1 MFQTAENALNNGR
14 SIGVE
19 SETGIIFQLADSTIE
34 SCDLVAERLLGYS
47 AKQLVGTTS
56 FKPVWQ
62 AIYPDGS
69 HVAPKDYPAIVALRQ
84 GLPCRNVVMGFY
96 KPSGDLVWL
105 RLNST
110 PLFQGDTT
118 TSYAVVTTFS
128 EVASSQHNEPQLE
141 ATLRSSEQRFRD
153 MADNAPMMIW
163 VTDPTGYCTYL
174 SRSWYDFSGQTEEA
188 GLGFGWLDVIHPDDR
203 ESSKIIFLAA
213 NDRQEAFQLEY
224 RLRRFDG
231 EYRTCI
237 DAGRPW
243 KSADGEF
250 KGYIG
255 SVIDIDDRKQA
266 ESALRRSE
274 ERYRTLFESIDEGFC
289 VIEVLFDEND
299 TPLDYRFLEINPVFE
314 QQTGLRQAVGKTARQ
329 LVPDIEDHWIK
340 IYGQVALTGES
351 VRFENGSE
359 AMNRWF
365 DVYTCR
371 TGQPEER
378 KVAIVFKDISDRKL
392 AEKALLS
399 SEEQSRN
406 ILESITDAF
415 FALDQDWRFTY
426 VNRQAE
432 HLLER
437 ASGDLIG
444 KNFWSEFPG
453 LDGSEFEQLHRRVM
467 SDRVA
472 ASLTAFYPDHN
483 RWYEVRTYP
492 AAKGVTIYFRNV
504 TDRKRIEAE
513 REQLLQRE
521 QTAREA
527 AETANRIKDEFLA
540 VLSHELRS
548 PLNPILGWSK
558 LLQQGKL
565 DAAKTKTA
573 LATIER
579 NAKLQSQLIED
590 LLDISRILR
599 GKLSLN
605 VMPVDLISVIRAAL
619 ETVRLAAE
627 AKSLHIQTTF
637 SPDVG
642 KVIGDAGRLQ
652 QVVWNLLSNAV
663 KFTFQDGQITVRLT
677 QTGTHAQIQV
687 TDTGKGINPDF
698 LPYVFEHFR
707 QEDAAT
713 TRKFGGLGLG
723 LAIARQI
730 VELHGGRIWVESP
743 GEDRG
748 ATFTVQIPLASRYS
762 ELPSTEQSSVSTSD
776 LSGIYIL
783 VVDDDADSR
792 DFITFVLEQAGA
804 IVTAVASGI
813 EALQAVEQSVF
824 DLVVS
829 DIGMPEMD
837 GYTLIQQIRALK
849 PKRQVP
855 AIALTAYAGEIDQ
868 QQAYSAGFQAHIAK
882 PVDPNAVIAI
892 VVQFTKRLNAKER
905 SLD

>member
-1 MFQTAENALNNGR
+1 MFQTAENALNNGQ

-19 SETGIIFQLADSTIE
+19 SETGMVFQLADGIIQ

-47 AKQLVGTTS
+47 AKQLVGTTW
-56 FKPVWQ
+56 FEPVWQ

-69 HVAPKDYPAIVALRQ
+69 HVAPEDYPALAALRS

-118 TSYAVVTTFS
+118 SPYAIVTTFS
-128 EVASSQHNEPQLE
+128 EVPRQQNEPQLE

-188 GLGFGWLDVIHPDDR
+188 GLGFGWLDVIHPNDR
-203 ESSKIIFLAA
+203 QSSKTIFIAA
-213 NDRQEAFQLEY
+213 NLSQEAFQLEY

-243 KSADGEF
+243 FGSDGEF

-255 SVIDIDDRKQA
+255 SVIDIDERKQA

-289 VIEVLFDEND
+289 VIEVLFDQNN
-299 TPLDYRFLEINPVFE
+299 TPLDYRFLEVNPAFE
-314 QQTGLRQAVGKTARQ
+314 NQTGLQQAAGKTMRQ
-329 LVPDIEDHWIK
+329 LVPNVEDRWVETYGK
-340 IYGQVALTGES
+340 IVLTGES
-351 VRFENGSE
+351 LRFENCVE

-365 DVYTCR
+365 DVYAFR
-371 TGQPEER
+371 IGQKEER
-378 KVAIVFKDISDRKL
+378 KVAIIFKDISDAKRIEIEREQ
-392 AEKALLS
+392 A
-399 SEEQSRN
+399 EEQSRN

-415 FALDQDWRFTY
+415 FAVDQDWRFTY

-432 HLLER
+432 RLLDR
-437 ASGDLIG
+437 TPGDLVGQVI
-444 KNFWSEFPG
+444 WEVYPG
-453 LDGSEFEQLHRRVM
+453 LAGSEFERVYHACA
-467 SDRVA
+467 SERVA
-472 ASLTAFYPDHN
+472 SSFISFYPDHN
-483 RWYEVRTYP
+483 RWYEAHAYP
-492 AAKGVTIYFRNV
+492 ASEGITVYFRNV

-521 QTAREA
+521 QTARSA

-565 DAAKTKTA
+565 DAAKTNIA

-579 NAKLQSQLIED
+579 NAQLQSQLIED

-605 VMPVDLISVIRAAL
+605 VMPVDLSKVIRAAL
-619 ETVRLAAE
+619 ETVRLAGE

-637 SPDVG
+637 SPDVVR
-642 KVIGDAGRLQ
+642 VIGDAGRLQ

-663 KFTFQDGQITVRLT
+663 KFTPQGGQITVTLT
-677 QTGTHAQIQV
+677 ETDTHAQLQV

-707 QEDAAT
+707 QEDGAI

-743 GEDRG
+743 GENQG
-748 ATFTVQIPLASRYS
+748 ATFTVQIPLASRFS
-762 ELPSTEQSSVSTSD
+762 ELPPGEQSSVSTSD
-776 LSGIYIL
+776 LSGIHIL

-804 IVTAVASGI
+804 IVTAVGSGI
-813 EALQAVEQSVF
+813 EALQAINQCVF

-837 GYTLIQQIRALK
+837 GYALIQQIRALE
-849 PKRQVP
+849 PKREVP

-868 QQAYSAGFQAHIAK
+868 QQAIAAGFQAHIAK

-892 VVQFTKRLNAKER
+892 VVQFAKTPNASDR
-905 SLD
+905 CYL